1 VAHFQNY
8 EWKLTAYIRPASL
21 RWLLG
26 MGCFQF
32 GVYTWG
38 IHGIGAKGADK
49 ILEIREAK
57 GDLELEDLS
66 QVPYLRLTPQLIKC
80 LDFTRFS

>member
-1 VAHFQNY
+1 
-8 EWKLTAYIRPASL
+8 
-21 RWLLG
+21 

-38 IHGIGAKGADK
+38 IHVGGNSVLFFAIGKKNKTRGSQEPVIAHLVYFLIMTHVLINFCSIEELMSLPGIGAKGADK

-57 GDLELEDLS
+57 
-66 QVPYLRLTPQLIKC
+66 
-80 LDFTRFS
+80 